1 MYLSKEST
9 FPPLL
14 KPSVKPVSHIIR
26 VVIKSSGE
34 SIGSWIIL
42 TQFISIPLFADYSIN
57 VSISEQ
63 RLYLLSDESIIRSYP
78 ISSSAYGEGQIENS
92 LKTPLGAHEVKTK
105 IGTNVSK
112 YQFFVSREHIP
123 QEVNII
129 HEPID
134 SPDDFITT
142 RIMWLTGLTEGFN
155 KGGNVDSF
163 DRYIY
168 IHGTHEEG
176 LIGKKASHGCI
187 RMLNHDV
194 LELFSIV
201 PAKTTVNIYL

>member
-1 MYLSKEST
+1 MVLAQIISLS
-9 FPPLL
+9 
-14 KPSVKPVSHIIR
+14 
-26 VVIKSSGE
+26 
-34 SIGSWIIL
+34 
-42 TQFISIPLFADYSIN
+42 LFADYSIN

-63 RLYLLSDESIIRSYP
+63 RLYLLDDGSIVRSYP
-78 ISSSAYGEGQIENS
+78 ISSSAYGEGQNENS
-92 LKTPLGAHEVKTK
+92 LKTPLGRHEIKTK
-105 IGTNVSK
+105 IGTDVDK
-112 YQFFVSREHIP
+112 YQFFVSREHIL
-123 QEVNII
+123 QDVDII

-155 KGGNVDSF
+155 RGGNIDSF
-163 DRYIY
+163 KRFIY

-194 LELFSIV
+194 LELFKIIPV
-201 PAKTTVNIYL
+201 KTEVNIYL

>member
-1 MYLSKEST
+1 MKLLSLI
-9 FPPLL
+9 LL
-14 KPSVKPVSHIIR
+14 P
-26 VVIKSSGE
+26 
-34 SIGSWIIL
+34 
-42 TQFISIPLFADYSIN
+42 FISFSLFGEYIIE

-63 RLYLLSDESIIRSYP
+63 RLYLINNGNVIRSYP

-92 LKTPLGAHEVKTK
+92 LKTPLGKHEVSTK
-105 IGTNVSK
+105 IGTNVPK
-112 YQFFVSREHIP
+112 YQFFVSREHIS
-123 QEVNII
+123 QRVEII
-129 HEPID
+129 HEAID

-163 DRYIY
+163 NRFIY

-194 LELFSIV
+194 LELFRII
-201 PAKTTVNIYL
+201 PTKTAVNIYL

>member
-1 MYLSKEST
+1 MK
-9 FPPLL
+9 LL
-14 KPSVKPVSHIIR
+14 A
-26 VVIKSSGE
+26 
-34 SIGSWIIL
+34 IIL
-42 TQFISIPLFADYSIN
+42 IQILSIPLFADYSIDI
-57 VSISEQ
+57 SISEQ
-63 RLYLLSDESIIRSYP
+63 RLYLLEEGKINRSYP
-78 ISSSAYGEGQIENS
+78 ISSSAYGEGQLENS
-92 LKTPLGAHEVKTK
+92 LKTPLGSHEVKLK

-112 YQFFVSREHIP
+112 YEFFVSREHIP
-123 QEVNII
+123 QVVEII

-134 SPDDFITT
+134 TPNDYITT

-163 DRYIY
+163 NRFIY

-194 LELFSIV
+194 LELFRII
-201 PAKTTVNIYL
+201 PQKTAVNIYL